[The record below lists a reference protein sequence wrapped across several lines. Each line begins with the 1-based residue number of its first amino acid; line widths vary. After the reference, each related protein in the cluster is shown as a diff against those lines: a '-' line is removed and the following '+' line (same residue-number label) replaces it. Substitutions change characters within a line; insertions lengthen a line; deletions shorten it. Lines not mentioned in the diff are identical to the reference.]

1 MESQVRSAKCR
12 ARRSR
17 HPGRTVTDLHQ
28 LLTADYIDRPA
39 NLTPIQLTERMV
51 FPLRPAKMPAAA

>member
-1 MESQVRSAKCR
+1 M
-12 ARRSR
+12 
-17 HPGRTVTDLHQ
+17 RTVTDLHQ